1 MVIRGCEAKRRFTC
15 FHRMVEIRAG
25 LYVGGNGLA
34 EKGKLMMQETEGT
47 VVRGM
52 ALTR

>member
-15 FHRMVEIRAG
+15 FHRRVEIRAG